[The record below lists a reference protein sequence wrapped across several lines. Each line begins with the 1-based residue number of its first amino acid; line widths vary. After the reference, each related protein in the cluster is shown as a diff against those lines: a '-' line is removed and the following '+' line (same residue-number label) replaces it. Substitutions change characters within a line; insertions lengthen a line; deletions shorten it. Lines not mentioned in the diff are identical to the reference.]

1 MNRIA
6 LALLS
11 LALVAPAGAQ
21 DSRPAEKTPAK
32 KTEKAPAKKTEKA
45 PAKKTEKTP
54 AKKSKKVSVNKDASL
69 KLIHQLCLAME
80 KKDVKGALA
89 LCATPFRVVSDGKL
103 VEWKAKELEQALAGK
118 FGQRIGERAM
128 SFRKKGAE
136 EQTALYW
143 GPKSKRGKATQTKYE
158 PFKGAGWVGVVYKG
172 KKKKPEEAKKPFAI
186 QVVDGQL
193 KVIGFHDD

>member
-1 MNRIA
+1 MVQTMPEATTA
-6 LALLS
+6 LRKDLTVSMLEGTYGDPSKLL
-11 LALVAPAGAQ
+11 
-21 DSRPAEKTPAK
+21 KTK
-32 KTEKAPAKKTEKA
+32 RFTLH
-45 PAKKTEKTP
+45 
-54 AKKSKKVSVNKDASL
+54 VNKDASL